1 MWSGTSIQMAAAPT
15 QFGKLRKDIS
25 LFGVF
30 AIALG
35 TTISSG
41 FFLLPGMAFAQVG
54 PAILVTYLL
63 AGLVV
68 LPPILCKAELAT
80 AMPRAGG
87 VYFYIDRSFGP
98 LAGSVAGVSTWVSL
112 TLKTSFALVGSGYYI
127 GLFIPDPPVML
138 IAIGLAVA
146 FGLLN
151 TFGAGKTTKLQAWL
165 VIATLFILMWFVGW
179 GGRDIDSSHFGDFW
193 GKGADTVVSMVG
205 VVLISYMG
213 LTKVASVAEEI
224 RNPER
229 NIPLGV
235 LLALAAAVLI
245 YMTGIAVMVGV
256 VPAEELANTYTP
268 AALAA
273 ELFAGPAGMIAISI
287 AAIASFLSVANAGIL
302 SASRYPLAMGRDH
315 IFPKLFRQLGRF
327 GTPMPA
333 IFATVL
339 LIILEVVLLDP
350 LVIAKYA
357 GTLKLLLFASVSAAV
372 IVMRESQ
379 LASYDPGFKVPLYPW
394 IPLVGITLCL
404 TAIVMLGWIP
414 VLFAL
419 GMIVVSILW
428 FQLYAA
434 SKIDRYGAIFHV
446 FARLGEHRFDPLD
459 SELRGII
466 KDKGLRPSD
475 PFEKIIARAR
485 VIEAPTEASFEDLA
499 TLAAEAISRETGR
512 SATHFYD
519 GFLEGTQVGATP
531 VMGGVALPHLRLDG
545 LKRSHLVLVRC
556 ADGLM
561 LTVGAGVPGSQS
573 SQKVNALFFMASP
586 DDDPA
591 QHLRLLA
598 NLAGAVE
605 QNGFMERWS
614 AATGPAELKT
624 ALLRSE
630 HSLTLS
636 ITPGT
641 PPGNWIGR
649 SIASL
654 ALPDDILVALVYRGG
669 DRLIPTGRT
678 TFAAQDRV
686 IVIGDPEHI
695 TQLRTDL
702 GLDVPPTN

>member
-1 MWSGTSIQMAAAPT
+1 MAVAAK
-15 QFGKLRKDIS
+15 QSGKLRKDIS

-54 PAILVTYLL
+54 PAVIVTYLL

-68 LPPILCKAELAT
+68 LPPLLCKAELAT

-87 VYFYIDRSFGP
+87 VYFYIDRCFGP
-98 LAGSVAGVSTWVSL
+98 LSGAVAGVGTWVSL

-127 GLFIPDPPVML
+127 GLFIPDPPVIL

-151 TFGAGKTTKLQAWL
+151 SFGAGKTTKLQAVL
-165 VIATLFILMWFVGW
+165 VIATLFILAWFVGW
-179 GGRDIDSSHFGDFW
+179 GGRTIDSSHFGNFW

-213 LTKVASVAEEI
+213 LTKVVSVAEEI

-229 NIPLGV
+229 NIPLGI
-235 LLALAAAVLI
+235 LLALATAVLI
-245 YMTGIAVMVGV
+245 YMTGLAVMIGV
-256 VPAEELANTYTP
+256 VPAEKLANTYTP

-273 ELFAGPAGMIAISI
+273 EIFAGQAGMIAISI

-315 IFPKLFRQLGRF
+315 IFPKVFRQLGRF

-333 IFATVL
+333 IFATVV
-339 LIILEVVLLDP
+339 LIVLEVILLDP

-357 GTLKLLLFASVSAAV
+357 GTLQLLLFATIAAAV
-372 IVMRESQ
+372 IVMRESH

-394 IPLVGITLCL
+394 VPLIGIALCI
-404 TAIVMLGWIP
+404 TAIVLLGWVP
-414 VLFAL
+414 VIFAA
-419 GMIVVSILW
+419 GMIVISVLW

-434 SKIDRYGAIFHV
+434 SKIDRYGAIYHV

-459 SELRGII
+459 TELRGII
-466 KDKGLRPSD
+466 KDKGLRPDD
-475 PFEKIIARAR
+475 PFEKTIARAR
-485 VIEAPTEASFEDLA
+485 VIEAQPDVTFEGLA
-499 TLAAEAISRETGR
+499 TLAAEALSGDTGH
-512 SATHFYD
+512 SASHFYD

-531 VMGGVALPHLRLDG
+531 VMGGVALPHLRLEG

-556 ADGLM
+556 AKGVV
-561 LTVGAGVPGSQS
+561 LTVGASVPGLEST
-573 SQKVNALFFMASP
+573 QKVRALFFMASP

-605 QNGFMERWS
+605 QDGFMDRWN
-614 AATGPAELKT
+614 AAIGPAELKT

-641 PPGNWIGR
+641 LPGAWIGQ
-649 SIASL
+649 SLASL
-654 ALPDDILVALVYRGG
+654 GLSDDILVALVYRNGE
-669 DRLIPTGRT
+669 RLIPTGRT
-678 TFAAQDRV
+678 IFSPNDRV
-686 IVIGDPEHI
+686 IVIGEPDHI
-695 TQLRTDL
+695 TQLRADL
-702 GLDVPPTN
+702 GLDTTPTD

>member
-1 MWSGTSIQMAAAPT
+1 
-15 QFGKLRKDIS
+15 
-25 LFGVF
+25 
-30 AIALG
+30 
-35 TTISSG
+35 
-41 FFLLPGMAFAQVG
+41 
-54 PAILVTYLL
+54 
-63 AGLVV
+63 
-68 LPPILCKAELAT
+68 
-80 AMPRAGG
+80 
-87 VYFYIDRSFGP
+87 
-98 LAGSVAGVSTWVSL
+98 
-112 TLKTSFALVGSGYYI
+112 
-127 GLFIPDPPVML
+127 
-138 IAIGLAVA
+138 
-146 FGLLN
+146 
-151 TFGAGKTTKLQAWL
+151 
-165 VIATLFILMWFVGW
+165 
-179 GGRDIDSSHFGDFW
+179 
-193 GKGADTVVSMVG
+193 
-205 VVLISYMG
+205 MG

-245 YMTGIAVMVGV
+245 YMTGLAVMVGV

-273 ELFAGPAGMIAISI
+273 ELFAGPAGMVAISI

-357 GTLKLLLFASVSAAV
+357 GTLKLLLFATLSAAV

-394 IPLVGITLCL
+394 VPLLGIALCI
-404 TAIVMLGWIP
+404 TAIVLLGWIP
-414 VLFAL
+414 VLFAAC
-419 GMIVVSILW
+419 MIVLSVLW

-434 SKIDRYGAIFHV
+434 SKIDRYGAIYHV

-459 SELRGII
+459 TELRGII
-466 KDKGLRPSD
+466 KDKGLRPDD
-475 PFEKIIARAR
+475 PFEKTIARAR
-485 VIEAPTEASFEDLA
+485 VIEAQPDVTFEGLA
-499 TLAAEAISRETGR
+499 TLAAEALSGDTGH
-512 SATHFYD
+512 SASHFYD

-531 VMGGVALPHLRLDG
+531 VMGDVALPHLRLEG

-556 ADGLM
+556 AEGLE
-561 LTVGAGVPGSQS
+561 LTVGASVPGSES
-573 SQKVNALFFMASP
+573 TQKVRALFFMASP
-586 DDDPA
+586 DNDPA

-605 QNGFMERWS
+605 QDGFMDRWN

-641 PPGNWIGR
+641 LPGAWIGQ
-649 SIASL
+649 SLASL
-654 ALPDDILVALVYRGG
+654 GLPDDILVALVYRNG

-678 TFAAQDRV
+678 IFASNDRV
-686 IVIGDPEHI
+686 ILIGEPDHI
-695 TQLRTDL
+695 TQLRADL
-702 GLDVPPTN
+702 GLDTTPTD